1 MGCDYY
7 IVKALYIY
15 YRDTYLDVELSREK
29 GYFYCNYDSD
39 DEDYDKKVNAHIK
52 ECLKAEMKPIILYND
67 NNFIQESYKQKY
79 KNMILDEIKKYNIEW
94 SEITQIKKI
103 EYRYERF

>member
-15 YRDTYLDVELSREK
+15 YNNKYLDIELSREK
-29 GYFYCNYDSD
+29 GYYYYDFDSD
-39 DEDYDKKVNAHIK
+39 DEDYDTKINEYIRKHLTPN
-52 ECLKAEMKPIILYND
+52 MKPIILYND

-103 EYRYERF
+103 EYRI